1 MTSRRILDPRV
12 ECRARL
18 GRERVPGVSRQH
30 EKGAAGSQHPPV
42 FLGAVHVRA
51 EAYSLEVDVI
61 FCFLLWISIPIPGSD
76 LGFFS
81 GLVLVYSRT

>member
-18 GRERVPGVSRQH
+18 GRERVPGVPRQH
-30 EKGAAGSQHPPV
+30 EKGAAGSQHPPL

-51 EAYSLEVDVI
+51 EAYNLGVGD
-61 FCFLLWISIPIPGSD
+61 FFWGGDFIPVPGSD
-76 LGFFS
+76 LGFP
-81 GLVLVYSRT
+81 V